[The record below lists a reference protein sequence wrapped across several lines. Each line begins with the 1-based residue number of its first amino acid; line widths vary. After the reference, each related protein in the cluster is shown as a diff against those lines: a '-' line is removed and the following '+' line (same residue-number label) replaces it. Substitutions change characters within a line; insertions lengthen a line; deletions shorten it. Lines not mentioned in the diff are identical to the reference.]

1 MENLT
6 KYRKGKIYMIVD
18 NTNENR
24 YIGATYD
31 TLERKLAN
39 HRYSY
44 NQYCENR
51 GFYTPLY
58 EIMVNDDYE
67 IILLEECEDCYTKQD
82 LQNYKD
88 AFIRVVTCVNK
99 NEKYLFKQFMNKQ
112 GIR

>member
-1 MENLT
+1 
-6 KYRKGKIYMIVD
+6 
-18 NTNENR
+18 
-24 YIGATYD
+24 
-31 TLERKLAN
+31 
-39 HRYSY
+39 
-44 NQYCENR
+44 
-51 GFYTPLY
+51 
-58 EIMVNDDYE
+58 MVNDDYE